1 MSRTI
6 ILTGALLALLSSAP
20 AFAQSTGGAAA
31 GAATGALGG
40 AIVGGPIGAAV
51 GIVTGALIGSVT
63 GPRQPEVRPYAVTQ
77 EVPSYRSRRPVRVG
91 TVPPSRGVT
100 YYQAPA
106 AYGPAEYRYTVVND
120 MPVLVNPRT
129 RRIAQIVP

>member
-1 MSRTI
+1 MSKTI
-6 ILTGALLALLSSAP
+6 LLTGALFALLSTAP

-31 GAATGALGG
+31 GAATGAVGG

-51 GIVTGALIGSVT
+51 GIVTGALIGSVA
-63 GPRQPEVRPYAVTQ
+63 GPQQPELRPYVVTQ
-77 EVPSYRSRRPVRVG
+77 EVPSYRSRRPVRVRAAL
-91 TVPPSRGVT
+91 PSRGVT
-100 YYQAPA
+100 YDRAPA
-106 AYGPAEYRYTVVND
+106 DYGAAEYRYTVVND

>member
-6 ILTGALLALLSSAP
+6 LLTGALFALLSSAP

-51 GIVTGALIGSVT
+51 GIVTGALIGSVAA
-63 GPRQPEVRPYAVTQ
+63 PQQPEFRPYMVTQ
-77 EVPSYRSRRPVRVG
+77 DMPSYRVRRPVGVG
-91 TVPPSRGVT
+91 TVLPSRGVT
-100 YYQAPA
+100 YYRAPA
-106 AYGPAEYRYTVVND
+106 DYRAAEYRYTVVND

>member
-1 MSRTI
+1 MSKT
-6 ILTGALLALLSSAP
+6 LLLAGGLFVLLGAAP

-51 GIVTGALIGSVT
+51 GVVTGAIIGSIA
-63 GPRQPEVRPYAVTQ
+63 GPQQPELRPYVVTQ
-77 EVPSYRSRRPVRVG
+77 DVPSSRSRRAVRAG
-91 TVPPSRGVT
+91 TMVPSRGVT

-106 AYGPAEYRYTVVND
+106 EYGAPASRYTVVND
-120 MPVLVNPRT
+120 TPVLVNPRT